1 MKHSIALRA
10 NFQSALGDAAHLVLS
25 TGPAKLEASKNSRKL
40 GTSPDELG
48 IPLETDVVLRKIVQ
62 SIILCTW
69 N

>member
-1 MKHSIALRA
+1 MKHSISLCT
-10 NFQSALGDAAHLVLS
+10 NFQSALGDAAHLMLS

-40 GTSPDELG
+40 GTSPHGIG

-62 SIILCTW
+62 IIILCTW